1 MYARVGV
8 FETCVRVCVCVR
20 KSVCELFVLLKK
32 AFFFLVCLL
41 QTLLF
46 FLRKNHSTR
55 LGPSLYA
62 GSVCVCVCILEGT
75 CDDLATSMDL

>member
-32 AFFFLVCLL
+32 AFFFFS
-41 QTLLF
+41 LF
-46 FLRKNHSTR
+46 ATNTSFFSTKE
-55 LGPSLYA
+55 SL
-62 GSVCVCVCILEGT
+62 
-75 CDDLATSMDL
+75 D

>member
-46 FLRKNHSTR
+46 FFYERITR
-55 LGPSLYA
+55 LG
-62 GSVCVCVCILEGT
+62 SVLLCTRGPYVFACVF
-75 CDDLATSMDL
+75 